1 MVAVNERDLSS
12 TSGRPGRSR
21 PGCVIIRFLLV
32 CCLVVAGLATGVAAT
47 TATAGAVTPT
57 STWNEQSPA
66 TSPPAYKECTTPV
79 TTDADGTVTP
89 LQCADGA
96 INVAAWQH
104 YAQSAGSILGLGT
117 SASRQQVISAI
128 CSATA
133 TLSTPVLQDAYRLAF
148 IYYGWSYGS
157 GLATT
162 TLVTDP
168 SSCG

>member
-66 TSPPAYKECTTPV
+66 TSPPDLEGASMAYDP
-79 TTDADGTVTP
+79 
-89 LQCADGA
+89 
-96 INVAAWQH
+96 
-104 YAQSAGSILGLGT
+104 
-117 SASRQQVISAI
+117 
-128 CSATA
+128 ATGD
-133 TLSTPVLQDAYRLAF
+133 VLLF
-148 IYYGWSYGS
+148 GGS
-157 GLATT
+157 GSDGLSDETWTWDGSTWTEQSPADMPPAETGASMAY
-162 TLVTDP
+162 D
-168 SSCG
+168 